1 MGGNGRN
8 RVWSV
13 GTRCDAD
20 AVGNELARPHPIA
33 PGTHRYGEG
42 VLSDVQ
48 VVTWGAWVVVAP
60 VGELDLASVPRLR
73 QEVVALVGD
82 GHRNVVLDLAA
93 VDFIDSVGLGGVV
106 AVAKRVRGAGGRFRV
121 ARPDQRVWSVF
132 ELVGLDAVIERF
144 DDLEAATGGPPGAV
158 DAGRHDRSEG

>member
-1 MGGNGRN
+1 M
-8 RVWSV
+8 
-13 GTRCDAD
+13 
-20 AVGNELARPHPIA
+20 
-33 PGTHRYGEG
+33 
-42 VLSDVQ
+42 LSDVQ

-82 GHRNVVLDLAA
+82 GHRDVVLDLAA

-106 AVAKRVRGAGGRFRV
+106 AVAKRVLGAGGRFRV
-121 ARPDQRVWSVF
+121 ARPEQRVWSVF

-144 DDLEAATGGPPGAV
+144 DDLEAATGASPGSI
-158 DAGRHDRSEG
+158 DAGRHERGEG